1 MRSIVVRGG
10 GDLATGTIHRLGR
23 SGYPVIILETDRPSA
38 IRRLVAFSQAVYD
51 GETEVEG
58 MVCKRVESAEEA
70 LAAAAPMSPVL
81 WWTLRAFHFIF
92 CSRRS

>member
-1 MRSIVVRGG
+1 MRPIVVRGG

-23 SGYPVIILETDRPSA
+23 SGYPVVILETDRPSA

-58 MVCKRVESAEEA
+58 NVATSVSVISTSK
-70 LAAAAPMSPVL
+70 
-81 WWTLRAFHFIF
+81 I
-92 CSRRS
+92 